1 MAAVSIEKKNKMQGH
16 YKCQL
21 QVYTELLTCT
31 SLEDGLLLIR
41 D

>member
-1 MAAVSIEKKNKMQGH
+1 MAAVSIGKKTNIQGH